1 MTPPFTPITSITAL
15 ERLVD
20 HTRQHPVVL
29 FKHDPTCPIS
39 AAAYQEMAR
48 LQADVAVVDVGQHND
63 IAQEIAVRTGIE
75 HESPQVIVFADGQ
88 PIWSTSRYDI
98 TATGVEQAVRRAWQR
113 SQRARSTG

>member
-1 MTPPFTPITSITAL
+1 MKTPFTPITSITAL

-20 HTRQHPVVL
+20 HARQHPVVL

-48 LQADVAVVDVGQHND
+48 LQEDVAVVDVGQHND
-63 IAQEIAVRTGIE
+63 IAQEIAARTGIE

-88 PIWSTSRYDI
+88 PIWSASRYDI
-98 TATGVEQAVRRAWQR
+98 TATGVEQAVQGR
-113 SQRARSTG
+113 